1 MPRAGWRCSWRRSSA
16 ASASAVFLFTRK
28 PWGDRLAVAG
38 AELTVVIGLL
48 VLVTG
53 PLWARKAWGV
63 WWQWDARL
71 TSTLVMWLI
80 FNAYL
85 LLRRYGGPG
94 SDRLAAAVALFG
106 MANVPFVYWSV
117 NVWRTL
123 HPKTSV
129 IPSLQ
134 PGMRGPFWF
143 CVVAFLLVS
152 TLILAVRTELEK
164 RRQELDELYLAME
177 ECMKRIGALVVTL
190 LLAGGRRRSRS
201 SPRRKPRRPRRTA
214 SSRSTR
220 RSVPQ
225 DAMPAPRLVAIA
237 YGFIW
242 VVLFGYLWSV
252 RARLA
257 TVEREM
263 ESMSRRVASGQKV
276 AMNFGQMSSAHF
288 MLIPAVLLIGMVV
301 GWILGSR
308 AAADAYAADVK
319 RREERAAAKRH
330 EPTADHEGTKTQRH
344 EDELV
349 LCLRA
354 FVTLVM
360 SRRRV
365 LLRPSAP
372 APVGSRDSP
381 AARRR

>member
-1 MPRAGWRCSWRRSSA
+1 MMKKLFPIMAIVAAAMFAYAPFLILNAPYESTMGLVQKIFYFHAANGMAMFLAAFVSGIGSA
-16 ASASAVFLFTRK
+16 IFLFTRK
-28 PWGDRLAVAG
+28 PWADRLAVAG
-38 AELTVVIGLL
+38 AELTIMIGLI

-152 TLILAVRTELEK
+152 VLILALRTELEK
-164 RRQELDELYLAME
+164 RRQELDELYLA
-177 ECMKRIGALVVTL
+177 
-190 LLAGGRRRSRS
+190 
-201 SPRRKPRRPRRTA
+201 
-214 SSRSTR
+214 
-220 RSVPQ
+220 
-225 DAMPAPRLVAIA
+225 
-237 YGFIW
+237 
-242 VVLFGYLWSV
+242 
-252 RARLA
+252 
-257 TVEREM
+257 VE
-263 ESMSRRVASGQKV
+263 
-276 AMNFGQMSSAHF
+276 
-288 MLIPAVLLIGMVV
+288 
-301 GWILGSR
+301 
-308 AAADAYAADVK
+308 D
-319 RREERAAAKRH
+319 
-330 EPTADHEGTKTQRH
+330 
-344 EDELV
+344 
-349 LCLRA
+349 
-354 FVTLVM
+354 
-360 SRRRV
+360 
-365 LLRPSAP
+365 
-372 APVGSRDSP
+372 
-381 AARRR
+381 

>member
-1 MPRAGWRCSWRRSSA
+1 
-16 ASASAVFLFTRK
+16 
-28 PWGDRLAVAG
+28 
-38 AELTVVIGLL
+38 

-152 TLILAVRTELEK
+152 VLILALRTELEK
-164 RRQELDELYLAME
+164 RRQELDELYLA
-177 ECMKRIGALVVTL
+177 
-190 LLAGGRRRSRS
+190 
-201 SPRRKPRRPRRTA
+201 
-214 SSRSTR
+214 
-220 RSVPQ
+220 
-225 DAMPAPRLVAIA
+225 
-237 YGFIW
+237 
-242 VVLFGYLWSV
+242 
-252 RARLA
+252 
-257 TVEREM
+257 VE
-263 ESMSRRVASGQKV
+263 
-276 AMNFGQMSSAHF
+276 
-288 MLIPAVLLIGMVV
+288 
-301 GWILGSR
+301 
-308 AAADAYAADVK
+308 D
-319 RREERAAAKRH
+319 
-330 EPTADHEGTKTQRH
+330 
-344 EDELV
+344 
-349 LCLRA
+349 
-354 FVTLVM
+354 
-360 SRRRV
+360 
-365 LLRPSAP
+365 
-372 APVGSRDSP
+372 
-381 AARRR
+381 